1 MKIVKVSPICL
12 QCFPAA
18 ILVYQGGTLTWH
30 VHTVL
35 CKSRRISEVWGKARA
50 KNLEKCLIYLL
61 YTISYL
67 FPLDDFRF
75 IFYYVTVKE
84 KPCLYSLPTHTL
96 NTFPYFVGE
105 LGHLPFTQK
114 NRKFQLENQMVCAIP
129 FGKLQKIWAVIWGD
143 AIFFKSL

>member
-1 MKIVKVSPICL
+1 M

-18 ILVYQGGTLTWH
+18 ILVYQGGTLTWR

-35 CKSRRISEVWGKARA
+35 CRSRRISEVWGNARA

-75 IFYYVTVKE
+75 IFYCVTVKE
-84 KPCLYSLPTHTL
+84 KPYLYSLPTHTL

-105 LGHLPFTQK
+105 QGHLPFTQK

-129 FGKLQKIWAVIWGD
+129 FGKLQKIWAVI
-143 AIFFKSL
+143 